1 MRRSGNGSGR
11 GKRCGSLKGYEM
23 ADSKGMGRGI
33 EIGLM
38 KGARGRRRDLMVE
51 RTRMDLIGLLVERT
65 EMMLSRVERRR
76 MR

>member
-1 MRRSGNGSGR
+1 
-11 GKRCGSLKGYEM
+11 M

-33 EIGLM
+33 EIRLM